1 MYQTRWINRTDVSQY
16 CITAVFISPFEMHDI
31 LIRSFFPVVYLFYD
45 GKLFFFCLFFICFI
59 SRLKLNFLCKWR
71 TLSKIC
77 IHSKKMGKHFFKIV
91 VVLLFTHH
99 NKTCDSALAECSLL
113 ESKHAK
119 SFGYKE
125 KVDTQNF
132 TKI

>member
-1 MYQTRWINRTDVSQY
+1 MYQTRWTNRTDVSQY

-31 LIRSFFPVVYLFYD
+31 LIRSFFPDVYLFYD
-45 GKLFFFCLFFICFI
+45 GKLFFFVICFI

-71 TLSKIC
+71 TLLKIC
-77 IHSKKMGKHFFKIV
+77 INLKKMGK
-91 VVLLFTHH
+91 H
-99 NKTCDSALAECSLL
+99 NKTCDSAFAE
-113 ESKHAK
+113 HAK
-119 SFGYKE
+119 SFEYKG